1 MANGRFQK
9 IWIYLK
15 IGHDLGGY
23 NTEGQATYVLK
34 NSFCKNSDY
43 PTSIECSLGSWF
55 YYNGSAWEM
64 DPYLRIDC
72 NGNVYKILSIKNV
85 KPSNKDEKMNS

>member
-1 MANGRFQK
+1 MDLTPLFIEWFGWWLIFIK
-9 IWIYLK
+9 ILTYFK
-15 IGHDLGGY
+15 IGHDLGAY
-23 NTEGQATYVLK
+23 DTEGQATYVLK

-64 DPYLRIDC
+64 DPYLRIEC
-72 NGNVYKILSIKNV
+72 NGNGYEILN
-85 KPSNKDEKMNS
+85 